1 MASGNSQTSNRCR
14 LVSFC
19 FLSLILIA
27 LTVQVAA
34 QATPLDSEEQVV
46 LRLIN
51 EYRAQ
56 NGLVQLRA
64 SVALTRAADWLSVD
78 MASKNYF
85 SHTDSQGRN
94 PFVRMGAFNYNY
106 PTSKGENIAAG
117 YNDAVRTFNQWKNSA
132 GHNATMLNPNY
143 RVIGIA
149 RANNPNS
156 RYKWYWT
163 TDFGGYIDATIDSAG
178 GAPRNVRTVNAAN
191 FFQAISPDA
200 IAATFGDQFSQNTV
214 AATSLP
220 LPATLAGVSVTVNDA
235 GAPLLF
241 VSPTQVNYVVPSNVD
256 PGTAMVKVIYNG
268 SVIAVGTAT
277 IERVSPSIFTVGA
290 NGQGVAAGQTT
301 FDGVSFQP
309 VMNTNGTPRPV
320 TVGVATKPN
329 YLVLYGTGLR
339 HRSSMAGV
347 RVTIGGVAAGVE
359 YLGAHSRLAGLDQL
373 NVRMPQE
380 LRGRGD
386 VDVVLTIDG
395 RVSNAARINIGN

>member
-1 MASGNSQTSNRCR
+1 MVFGNSQASNQCR

-27 LTVQVAA
+27 LAVQAAA
-34 QATPLDSEEQVV
+34 QATPLDAEEQVM

-64 SVALTRAADWLSVD
+64 SIALTRAADWMSVD
-78 MASKNYF
+78 MAAKNYF
-85 SHTDSQGRN
+85 SHTDSHGRN

-132 GHNATMLNPNY
+132 GHNSTMLNPNY

-149 RANNPNS
+149 RANSPNS

-163 TDFGGYIDATIDSAG
+163 TDFGGYIDATIDSGG
-178 GAPRNVRTVNAAN
+178 GAPRNARTANAAT
-191 FFQAISPDA
+191 FFQAISPDS

-214 AATSLP
+214 AANSFP
-220 LPATLAGVSVTVNDA
+220 LPATLAGVSVTVNDNS
-235 GAPLLF
+235 APLLF
-241 VSPTQVNYVVPSNVD
+241 VSPAQVNYVVPSNVD
-256 PGTAMVKVIYNG
+256 PGTAMVKVMYNG
-268 SVIAVGTAT
+268 TVIAAGTAT
-277 IERVSPSIFTVGA
+277 IERVSPGLFTVGA
-290 NGQGVAAGQTT
+290 NGQGVAVGQTT

-309 VMNTNGTPRPV
+309 VMNANGTPRPV
-320 TVGVATKPN
+320 SVGAATRPN

-339 HRSSMAGV
+339 HRSSLTNV

-359 YLGAHSRLAGLDQL
+359 YLGAHSRLAGVDQL
-373 NVRMPQE
+373 NVKMPQE

-386 VDVVLTIDG
+386 VDVVLTVDG